1 MTDPNSKSP
10 DDFQPCLSD
19 SPDTTIIYDDGDGDT
34 TVRPIPPELLA
45 QAIAQ
50 RDLIAKCLAERKQQ
64 REASGK

>member
-1 MTDPNSKSP
+1 MTDPSSESP
-10 DDFQPCLSD
+10 EAFQYCLSD
-19 SPDTTIIYDDGDGDT
+19 SPDAIIIYDDGDGDT

-64 REASGK
+64 REASGP